1 MAFFLYSPDIMIMAG
16 NGTSPVVGELKTSWL
31 PTHDLVAIV
40 RSFELGDDE
49 NSFRQILGKVWT
61 YKTL

>member
-1 MAFFLYSPDIMIMAG
+1 MAG

-31 PTHDLVAIV
+31 PTHDLVAII